1 MAALACGLATVDV
14 VQTVE
19 RVPAPDEKVVALA
32 TRVEA
37 GGPALN
43 AATTAA
49 LLGMPCR
56 LVTAVGAAPLA
67 AVVRADCAWAG
78 VELADVAVDGF
89 ELPVATVLLT
99 RSTGERAVVSRG
111 ALGPET
117 AMAPAPDAVDGL
129 LDGIRAVLVDGH
141 HLGVAVPL
149 AAAARARGIPVLLD
163 AGSWKPGLPDLM
175 TSVDVLLASAAF
187 HPPTGG
193 SLADLLALGPT
204 WVARSAGAGPVR
216 WAAADGAEGSVD
228 VPAVPHVV
236 DTLGAGD
243 VLHGALLAELA
254 RHDLA
259 DLPGALR
266 RSVAVATRSVQAARS
281 PRLGRR
287 AQPVVE
293 RRTSTRVSGTRPRDV
308 AGEVL
313 RVRSAAS
320 RKAPTVVSAAPSPLA
335 SSGANG
341 STDPVATSSQTASRC
356 ASNAER
362 AVTGLAGRS
371 TATASAEVVSARF
384 SGNTVLRVRAVPSR
398 QARSAALTVVRRP
411 R

>member
-19 RVPAPDEKVVALA
+19 RVPAADEKVVALA

-56 LVTAVGAAPLA
+56 LATAVGATPLA
-67 AVVRADCAWAG
+67 AVVRADCASAG
-78 VELADVAVDGF
+78 VELVDLAGDGF

-111 ALGPET
+111 ALGPD
-117 AMAPAPDAVDGL
+117 AGAAPPAGGL
-129 LDGIRAVLVDGH
+129 DDPLDGIRALLVDGH

-163 AGSWKPGLPDLM
+163 AGSWKPGLPDLLG
-175 TSVDVLLASAAF
+175 SVDVLLASAAF

-193 SLADLLALGPT
+193 SSADLLALGPS
-204 WVARSAGAGPVR
+204 WVARSAGSGPVR
-216 WAAADGAEGSVD
+216 WAAADGSSGSVG
-228 VPAVPHVV
+228 VPAADVV

-254 RHDLA
+254 RHGLVALPQALA
-259 DLPGALR
+259 RA
-266 RSVAVATRSVQAARS
+266 VEVATRSVGAAGARGWAAGFSRS
-281 PRLGRR
+281 SRSVP
-287 AQPVVE
+287 E
-293 RRTSTRVSGTRPRDV
+293 RP
-308 AGEVL
+308 
-313 RVRSAAS
+313 
-320 RKAPTVVSAAPSPLA
+320 
-335 SSGANG
+335 
-341 STDPVATSSQTASRC
+341 
-356 ASNAER
+356 
-362 AVTGLAGRS
+362 
-371 TATASAEVVSARF
+371 
-384 SGNTVLRVRAVPSR
+384 
-398 QARSAALTVVRRP
+398 
-411 R
+411 